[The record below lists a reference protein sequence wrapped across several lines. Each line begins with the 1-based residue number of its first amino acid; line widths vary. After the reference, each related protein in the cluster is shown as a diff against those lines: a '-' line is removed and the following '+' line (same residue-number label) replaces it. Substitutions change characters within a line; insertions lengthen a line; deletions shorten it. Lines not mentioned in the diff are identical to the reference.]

1 MVTVSSAE
9 HREAVRAVSEPLA
22 QQVGLV
28 VDDVT
33 IGRAGR
39 RTLVTVVVDLP
50 ENEVGSAD
58 LDRVA
63 DVSRTVGAALD
74 ESGFDGDQGYVL
86 EVTTPGVDRPLTQRR
101 HWARAR
107 TRLVTATMQDGSTL
121 TGRLTDVT
129 DVGLVL
135 VVSEQPQ
142 ELPWADVKSGRVE
155 LEFNRP
161 ST

>member
-1 MVTVSSAE
+1 MATGSFAE
-9 HREAVRAVSEPLA
+9 HRETVRAVSEPIA

-50 ENEVGSAD
+50 ESEVGSAD

-63 DVSRTVGAALD
+63 EASRAVSVALD
-74 ESGFDGDQGYVL
+74 ESGFAGEAGYVL
-86 EVTTPGVDRPLTQRR
+86 EVTTPGVDRPLTLRR

-107 TRLVTATMQDGSTL
+107 TRMVTATMQNGSTL
-121 TGRLTDVT
+121 TGRLTDAT
-129 DVGLVL
+129 DDGLV
-135 VVSEQPQ
+135 VVVDGQPRG
-142 ELPWADVKSGRVE
+142 LPWADVTSGRVE

-161 ST
+161 GK

>member
-135 VVSEQPQ
+135 AVSEQPQ